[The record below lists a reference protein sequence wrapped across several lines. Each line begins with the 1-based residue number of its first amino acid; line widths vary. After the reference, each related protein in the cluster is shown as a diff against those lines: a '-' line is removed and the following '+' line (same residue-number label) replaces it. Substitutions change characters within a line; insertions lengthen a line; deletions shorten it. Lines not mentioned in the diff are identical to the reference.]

1 MRIAIAFMVISLL
14 TFVVVAGF
22 VIAQCDD
29 EIYSIFLTLSA
40 IGFAVELLFLAPI
53 ILLALKNK
61 NRQRNPAQGQKTMS
75 LKILEIDS
83 GIKDK
88 AVKLRPDC
96 E

>member
-61 NRQRNPAQGQKTMS
+61 NRQDVSDPDEGNSNETPP
-75 LKILEIDS
+75 
-83 GIKDK
+83 KDK
-88 AVKLRPDC
+88 RL
-96 E
+96 